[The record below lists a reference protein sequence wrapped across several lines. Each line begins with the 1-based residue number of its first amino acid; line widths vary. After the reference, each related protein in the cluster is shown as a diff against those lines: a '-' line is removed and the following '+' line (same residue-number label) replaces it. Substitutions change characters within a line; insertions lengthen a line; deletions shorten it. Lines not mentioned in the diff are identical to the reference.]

1 MMTRPSTLLLLHAA
15 RALLGLRSSRPKT
28 LRQVSTL
35 ESPMALSAVG
45 NMAKGGRAHLFPLF
59 AREVFLTT
67 VRYEVLV

>member
-1 MMTRPSTLLLLHAA
+1 
-15 RALLGLRSSRPKT
+15 
-28 LRQVSTL
+28 
-35 ESPMALSAVG
+35 MALSAVG